1 MRGEPA
7 EEELSESE
15 CLRDGR
21 EVSLARV
28 GRRELGSVG
37 GELELW
43 LELED
48 WVTSIGW

>member
-15 CLRDGR
+15 CLSEGS

-28 GRRELGSVG
+28 DRREGWSAG
-37 GELELW
+37 GELELEV
-43 LELED
+43 ELEV